1 MIVTDYDLAFCN
13 ILAVAIN
20 KSNFD
25 EVKKLLEQKRACT
38 ILKTIKRLLI
48 F

>member
-13 ILAVAIN
+13 VLAAAIN

-25 EVKKLLEQKRACT
+25 EVKKLWGQK
-38 ILKTIKRLLI
+38 
-48 F
+48 